1 MKNKLTHNWGLKL
14 SSLVLAFAMW
24 FLVAQFIDPQ
34 DSRSFGNIKVKLINT
49 DLLEAENKVYE
60 VLDES
65 DIVKVTVR
73 APKSVLNN
81 LRSSDVIAEADMS
94 KLTDINT
101 IVIRYDIQ
109 NANSES
115 VEVVGNH
122 DVVKLNVEEKA
133 SKYVAI
139 SYNVTGEPAD
149 GYMVGNINMD
159 QNMIEISGPKSAVE
173 TVASA
178 GVDINVNGAVSNLSA
193 NMEIKLYDSDG
204 KAILN
209 DNIEK
214 QTDYARL
221 SVEILATKEIPIRVE
236 YVGEP
241 ASGYMPTGVVDINPQ
256 TVKIAGSTITL
267 SNISEIFISDEAIS
281 IEGATE
287 NVEHDINIAEYLP
300 GNVKLADTG
309 FNGRIKATIHVEPVA
324 QRTITVSADNFR
336 FSNVPSEI
344 TALLMDGSDEYTIQ
358 VEGLKEEIDSLDE
371 DSVRGIINVGEWM
384 NEQELTRLN
393 PGTYYIPADL
403 ELNSDVQPV
412 NNLIVHVQIRKSDS

>member
-1 MKNKLTHNWGLKL
+1 MTHNWGLKL
-14 SSLVLAFAMW
+14 SSLVLAFTMW

-139 SYNVTGEPAD
+139 SYNVTGEPAG

-178 GVDINVNGAVSNLSA
+178 SVDINVNGAVSNLSA

-204 KAILN
+204 KVILN

-214 QTDYARL
+214 QTDYARV

-267 SNISEIFISDEAIS
+267 SNISEIFISDEGIS

-324 QRTITVSADNFR
+324 QRTITISAENFR
-336 FSNVPSEI
+336 FSNVPSGV

-358 VEGLKEEIDSLDE
+358 VEGLKEEINSLDE

-393 PGTYYIPADL
+393 PGTYYIPASL